1 MRNLFIAILCL
12 FALATNAQSVTP
24 RTGNATNTDNTYRV
38 LNYKF
43 YSVTDGTANDT
54 TTIIPKHYHTE
65 ISVPSLTDSIN
76 IKVANIANSYY
87 GDELCV
93 RIINTSTG
101 TKVKFIG
108 GTFEV
113 GSGTSVITLT
123 ASKRANIKFVFDG
136 NKWVEVSRLVQ

>member
-1 MRNLFIAILCL
+1 MKYTIITLLC
-12 FALATNAQSVTP
+12 ALTLSVGAQSVTP

-43 YSVTDGTANDT
+43 YSVTDAIGNDT
-54 TTIIPKHYHTE
+54 TTVVPKNYHTE
-65 ISVPSLTDSIN
+65 VSIPILVDSISVKVSN
-76 IKVANIANSYY
+76 ISNSYY

-93 RIINTSTG
+93 RIINSSAG

-136 NKWVEVSRLVQ
+136 TKWVEVSRLVQ

>member
-1 MRNLFIAILCL
+1 MKNFIISILCL
-12 FALATNAQSVTP
+12 FVLAANAQSVTP

-43 YSVTDGTANDT
+43 YSVTDRADNDT
-54 TTIIPKHYHTE
+54 TIIVPKHYHTE
-65 ISVPSLTDSIN
+65 ISIPSLTDSTN
-76 IKVANIANSYY
+76 IMVSNTANSYY

-113 GSGTSVITLT
+113 GSGTSVMTLT

-136 NKWVEVSRLVQ
+136 TKWVEVSRLVQ

>member
-1 MRNLFIAILCL
+1 MKNIIISILCAFTL
-12 FALATNAQSVTP
+12 SVGAQSVTP

-43 YSVTDGTANDT
+43 YSVTDAVGNDT
-54 TTIIPKHYHTE
+54 TTVVPKHFHTE
-65 ISVPSLTDSIN
+65 ISIPSLVDSVSV
-76 IKVANIANSYY
+76 KVANIANSYY

-93 RIINTSTG
+93 RVINSASG

-113 GSGTSVITLT
+113 GSGTSTITVT

-136 NKWVEVSRLVQ
+136 TKWVENSRLVQ

>member
-1 MRNLFIAILCL
+1 
-12 FALATNAQSVTP
+12 
-24 RTGNATNTDNTYRV
+24 V

-43 YSVTDGTANDT
+43 YSVTDAIGNDT
-54 TTIIPKHYHTE
+54 TTVVPKNYHTE
-65 ISVPSLTDSIN
+65 VSIPILVDSIS
-76 IKVANIANSYY
+76 IKVTNTANSYY

-93 RIINTSTG
+93 CIINSSSG

-136 NKWVEVSRLVQ
+136 TKWVEVSRLVQ